1 MGLRQEDFALTE
13 EQLDSINAHVQ
24 ARRQAYASQAEVS
37 ELPEIS
43 VRFVFLPVYGRFL
56 YLHFDGEKN
65 EKTVEFASNFL
76 K

>member
-1 MGLRQEDFALTE
+1 MGLHQEDFALTK

-24 ARRQAYASQAEVS
+24 ARWQAYASRGDVS
-37 ELPEIS
+37 ELPAIS

-56 YLHFDGEKN
+56 YVRFDGEKN